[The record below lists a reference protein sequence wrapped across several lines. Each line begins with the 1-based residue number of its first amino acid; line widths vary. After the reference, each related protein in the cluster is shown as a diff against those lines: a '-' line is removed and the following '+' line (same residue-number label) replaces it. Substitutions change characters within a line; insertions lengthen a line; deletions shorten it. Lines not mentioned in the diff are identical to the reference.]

1 MIYHIAGVKILK
13 KIREVKK
20 RIVQKFELAPEAA
33 GCTRLTLIDNTHAC
47 LENHKGIAEYTQ
59 KRVCIRAK
67 EHNIVISGSE
77 LSLERFGRENVMVC
91 GDIRLIQYEN
101 LR

>member
-1 MIYHIAGVKILK
+1 MARSVAVKN
-13 KIREVKK
+13 IREVKK

-47 LENHKGIAEYTQ
+47 IENHKGVIEYTQ
-59 KRVCIRAK
+59 KRVRIKAN
-67 EHNIVISGSE
+67 EHCIVISGSG
-77 LSLERFGRENVMVC
+77 LVLERFGRENVMVC
-91 GDIRLIQYEN
+91 GEIQTIQYEN